1 MLKDAKHFNYAYNGR
16 DWPAKFAKCGGTQQS
31 PIALDLRV
39 GEQQT
44 AEIQAP
50 GQPQHMRMLAVI

>member
-1 MLKDAKHFNYAYNGR
+1 VLKDAAHYNYAYIGR
-16 DWPAKFAKCGGTQQS
+16 DWPTKFAQCGGDQQS

-44 AEIQAP
+44 AKP
-50 GQPQHMRMLAVI
+50 